1 MQLHT
6 LVADCEPGLQ
16 AFRCVTKVCAAD
28 MPCAVMSSRSES
40 LVSCR
45 FKVAI
50 ADLVPGQETDMWVEL
65 EPSDHKKHIR
75 NHSEFHENLDE
86 KPKTS
91 SSFQGE
97 PRQRHRKRRNSD
109 PAVVGSPAGHDAQLT
124 GRAFQH
130 DGMDQDD
137 RDADL
142 QDEGMHQEP
151 GRDAFR
157 PMHARQ
163 SRYEADGHAS
173 HGE

>member
-1 MQLHT
+1 L
-6 LVADCEPGLQ
+6 
-16 AFRCVTKVCAAD
+16 
-28 MPCAVMSSRSES
+28 SR
-40 LVSCR
+40 R

-86 KPKTS
+86 KPKAS

-97 PRQRHRKRRNSD
+97 PRQRQRKQRNSD
-109 PAVVGSPAGHDAQLT
+109 PTVVGTPAGPDAQMN
-124 GRAFQH
+124 GHAFQQDGFGQ
-130 DGMDQDD
+130 DGMD
-137 RDADL
+137 ADV
-142 QDEGMHQEP
+142 QEGGRHPEA

-173 HGE
+173 HGD